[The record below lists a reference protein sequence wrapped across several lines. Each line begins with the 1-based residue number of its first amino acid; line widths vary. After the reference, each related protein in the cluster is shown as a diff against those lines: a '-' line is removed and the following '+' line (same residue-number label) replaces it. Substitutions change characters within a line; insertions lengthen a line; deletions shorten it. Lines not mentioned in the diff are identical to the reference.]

1 MTEQREWD
9 DAAMLDRLVDGELN
23 DRQYREL
30 LLRLETQPDG
40 WRRCALAF
48 LEAQAWRREMRTL
61 RVEENLEETRADE
74 SCALA
79 RRRRFAEW
87 LLAVAA
93 GFLIAWSLG
102 PLLSRDALT
111 WPAGVERGS
120 NQVAPGSWLT
130 RDALPASHPI
140 SSAASVAPSA
150 SAGAET
156 TDEENVLQIAGLPEP
171 SDLDSEDAETE
182 IVRDADGRAWEIPVD
197 DWSSQH
203 AQWLSEE
210 TSAFPAELARA
221 LENLGARIRRHRGL
235 LPLET
240 RDGRHVVV
248 PVERVEITPV
258 SFAQYR

>member
-48 LEAQAWRREMRTL
+48 LEAQAWRREMRML
-61 RVEENLEETRADE
+61 RVEEDHEEVRADE
-74 SCALA
+74 VRAPV

-102 PLLSRDALT
+102 PLLSKDAPT
-111 WPAGVERGS
+111 E
-120 NQVAPGSWLT
+120 
-130 RDALPASHPI
+130 SHPI
-140 SSAASVAPSA
+140 GSAVSVAPPA

-156 TDEENVLQIAGLPEP
+156 TDEVNALQIAGSPGT
-171 SDLDSEDAETE
+171 SDVDSEEAEAEMVGDVAGT
-182 IVRDADGRAWEIPVD
+182 AWDIPVD
-197 DWSSQH
+197 DWSPQH
-203 AQWLSEE
+203 AQWLNEE
-210 TSAFPAELARA
+210 GSAFPDELVRA
-221 LENLGARIRRHRGL
+221 LENVGARIRRHRGL

-240 RDGRHVVV
+240 RDGRRVVV